1 MRHYF
6 LKAISYIFVWAM
18 FSCQIPPDLP
28 PFDIITTV
36 LDNGNS
42 VRLDW
47 PLVNDSRL
55 GTVRYDVYLG
65 SSQLA
70 ANITANTFTIN
81 NLAFNTSYTGTLV
94 GKVSTG
100 ESQSMDFTF
109 TTGKEY
115 ILIPDPGFEQAL
127 ISGGQDTEGILN
139 GKMIK
144 TDAEAASKISASGFN
159 ITNSSGLQYFINL
172 IEADFSNNNLQT
184 IDFGQNKAIQKI
196 NLGNNEF
203 TNLNFSPNISLRELY
218 VFNNLLNQL
227 NITQCI
233 NLQIL
238 VADNNKLA
246 ALDINSLNKLKA
258 IGLSFNNLSNISINS
273 KALLESLD
281 LSFNPYSSINISTLG
296 NLEDFVCKACQLS
309 NLNTSSNSKLRLLN
323 VSGNKLTSVNLASN
337 LLLKTID
344 VSNNR
349 LTALSVKPLTSLI
362 YLNTQNNTNL
372 LNICV
377 PNVTTATDNFDW
389 VKDLQTNYISNCN

>member
-1 MRHYF
+1 VRHYF
-6 LKAISYIFVWAM
+6 LKAISCIFIWAM
-18 FSCQIPPDLP
+18 FSCQIPPDIP
-28 PFDIITTV
+28 PFVITTTV

-42 VRLDW
+42 VRVDW

-55 GTVRYDVYLG
+55 GTVRYDVFLG
-65 SSQLA
+65 NSQLA
-70 ANITANTFTIN
+70 SNITANTFTIN
-81 NLAFNTSYTGTLV
+81 NLAFNTTYTGTLV
-94 GKVSTG
+94 GKASTG
-100 ESQSMDFTF
+100 DTESMDFTF

-115 ILIPDPGFEQAL
+115 ILIPDAGFEQAL
-127 ISGGQDTEGILN
+127 ITGGQDTEGILN

-144 TDAEAASKISASGFN
+144 ADAEAATKIDASGYN
-159 ITNSSGLQYFINL
+159 ISNTSGLQYFINL
-172 IEADFSNNNLQT
+172 IEADFSNNKLKT
-184 IDFGQNKAIQKI
+184 IDFGQNRAIRKL
-196 NLGNNEF
+196 NLGKNEF
-203 TNLNFSPNISLRELY
+203 TNLNFSPNTSLVELY

-227 NITQCI
+227 NITQCV
-233 NLQIL
+233 NLEVL

-258 IGLSFNNLSNISINS
+258 IGLSFNSLSNISIS
-273 KALLESLD
+273 AKSQLESLD
-281 LSFNPYSSINISTLG
+281 LSSNPYSTINISTLG

-309 NLNTSSNSKLRLLN
+309 TLNTSSNSKLRLLN